1 MIHFAVQTK
10 LARRRSTMSE
20 RFDTFSP
27 PPTEPEPRRTATED
41 DVADEEAELDP
52 RAAAA
57 LLDQTRRRAER
68 RLELRPPWLTLIAAV
83 VVLVCYGVLWLS
95 VRHQHPYGG
104 PAGWALAVLYGT
116 LAVWAVL
123 NAVVLGRATS
133 GVGGR
138 AARQR
143 AIIGLGVAV
152 IWICVYIVQGAL
164 YHAGAGKA
172 IVYGIWPAA
181 GPLIVVGSAAAAY
194 EAGRERATSA
204 AFAVAAVVLGSV
216 ACFAGPAAVWGVIA
230 VGLCA
235 LLLAATAMQL
245 WQHRT

>member
-1 MIHFAVQTK
+1 VVQS
-10 LARRRSTMSE
+10 STEEIEMAE
-20 RFDTFSP
+20 RFDTFRP
-27 PPTEPEPRRTATED
+27 PPPSQG
-41 DVADEEAELDP
+41 ELDY
-52 RAAAA
+52 AAGAPGSAVDEPGELDLQEAA
-57 LLDQTRRRAER
+57 TLLDQARRRAER
-68 RLELRPPWLTLIAAV
+68 RFELRPPWLTFIAAV

-95 VRHQHPYGG
+95 VRRQHPYVG

-116 LAVWAVL
+116 LAAWATL
-123 NAVVLGRATS
+123 NAVVLRRATS

-143 AIIGLGVAV
+143 SIVSLGIAV

-194 EAGRERATSA
+194 EAGRERAASSGFA
-204 AFAVAAVVLGSV
+204 AAAVVLGSM
-216 ACFAGPAAVWGVIA
+216 ACFAGPSAVWGVIA

-235 LLLAATAMQL
+235 LLLAATAAQL
-245 WQHRT
+245 WPHRT

>member
-1 MIHFAVQTK
+1 MINFALQTK
-10 LARRRSTMSE
+10 IGRKRSTMSE

-27 PPTEPEPRRTATED
+27 PPAKPDPWVTADETPR
-41 DVADEEAELDP
+41 ADEELELDP

-57 LLDQTRRRAER
+57 LLDRTRREAKR
-68 RLELRPPWLTLIAAV
+68 RLELRPPWLTLTAAT

-95 VRHQHPYGG
+95 VRHQHPYRG

-116 LAVWAVL
+116 LALWAVV
-123 NAVVLGRATS
+123 NAVVLRRATS

-143 AIIGLGVAV
+143 AIIGPGVAL

-164 YHAGAGKA
+164 HDAGASTA

-181 GPLIVVGSAAAAY
+181 GPLIVVGSAATAY
-194 EAGRERATSA
+194 EAGREQPASAT
-204 AFAVAAVVLGSV
+204 FALAAVVLGAF
-216 ACFAGPAAVWGVIA
+216 ACFAGPVAVWAVIA

-235 LLLAATAMQL
+235 LLLAATAAQL

>member
-1 MIHFAVQTK
+1 
-10 LARRRSTMSE
+10 MSE

-27 PPTEPEPRRTATED
+27 QPAKPDPWETATETTT
-41 DVADEEAELDP
+41 ADEDAAIDP

-57 LLDQTRRRAER
+57 LLDRTKRRAER
-68 RLELRPPWLTLIAAV
+68 RLELRPPWLTLSAAV
-83 VVLVCYGVLWLS
+83 VVLVCYGALWLS
-95 VRHQHPYGG
+95 VRHQHPYDG

-123 NAVVLGRATS
+123 NAVVLRRATS

-143 AIIGLGVAV
+143 AIVGPAIAV
-152 IWICVYIVQGAL
+152 IWICVYVVQGAL
-164 YHAGAGKA
+164 LHAGASKG

-181 GPLIVVGSAAAAY
+181 GPLVVVGSGAAAY
-194 EAGRERATSA
+194 EAGRERILPA
-204 AFAVAAVVLGSV
+204 AFALAAVVLGSI
-216 ACFAGPAAVWGVIA
+216 ACFAGPVAVWGVIA
-230 VGLCA
+230 VGLCG
-235 LLLAATAMQL
+235 LLLAATAAQL

>member
-1 MIHFAVQTK
+1 MLDFAAQTK
-10 LARRRSTMSE
+10 LERKRAAMSH

-27 PPTEPEPRRTATED
+27 LPPEPDPYETATETATTD
-41 DVADEEAELDP
+41 ADAELDP
-52 RAAAA
+52 HTAAA
-57 LLDQTRRRAER
+57 LLEQARRRAER
-68 RLELRPPWLTLIAAV
+68 RFELRPPWLTATAAM

-95 VRHQHPYGG
+95 VRRQHPYSG

-116 LAVWAVL
+116 VAVWAAV
-123 NAVVLGRATS
+123 NAVVLRRATS

-143 AIIGLGVAV
+143 AIIGPGVAV

-172 IVYGIWPAA
+172 IAYGIWPAT

-194 EAGRERATSA
+194 EAGRERPFAA
-204 AFAVAAVVLGSV
+204 AFAATAVVLGSV
-216 ACFAGPAAVWGVIA
+216 AGFAGPKAVWGVIA

-235 LLLAATAMQL
+235 LLLAATAAQL
-245 WQHRT
+245 RQHRA